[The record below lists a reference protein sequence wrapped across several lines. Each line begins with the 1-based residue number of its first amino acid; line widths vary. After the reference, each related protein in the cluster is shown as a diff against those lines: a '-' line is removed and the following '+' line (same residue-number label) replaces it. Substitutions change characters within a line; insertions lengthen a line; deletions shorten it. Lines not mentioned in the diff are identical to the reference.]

1 MTFYVPGHF
10 RVEDAAT
17 LERFIAENGFA
28 TLVSTGPEGL
38 WTSHVPLL
46 IGRGSDG
53 RLRLE
58 GHMARA
64 NAHWESLESAA
75 EVLAIFGGPHAY
87 VSPSWYAHHPSVPT
101 WNYAVVHAR
110 GKARIVEPESL
121 PALLGRL
128 TRKYEE
134 GRPAP
139 WRIEDLPAD
148 FTPGLLAAI
157 VGFEIAVERL
167 EGKFKL
173 SQNRRPADL
182 EGVIAALE
190 GEGQGALAALMRE
203 HADRLPESR

>member
-17 LERFIAENGFA
+17 LERFVAENGFA

-46 IGRGSDG
+46 VGRGSDG

-75 EVLAIFGGPHAY
+75 EVLAILGGPHAY
-87 VSPSWYAHHPSVPT
+87 VSPSRYAHPPSVPT

-139 WRIEDLPAD
+139 WRMEDLPAD
-148 FTPGLLAAI
+148 FTPKLLAAI

-203 HADRLPESR
+203 HADRPPESR

>member
-17 LERFIAENGFA
+17 LERFVAENGFA

-46 IGRGSDG
+46 VGRGSDG

-139 WRIEDLPAD
+139 WRIENLPAD
-148 FTPGLLAAI
+148 FTPRLLAAI

-203 HADRLPESR
+203 HADRPPESR

>member
-17 LERFIAENGFA
+17 LERFVAENGFA

-46 IGRGSDG
+46 VGRGSDG

-110 GKARIVEPESL
+110 GKARIVEPEAL
-121 PALLGRL
+121 PALLARL

-148 FTPGLLAAI
+148 FTPRLLAAI

-190 GEGQGALAALMRE
+190 REGQGALAALMRE
-203 HADRLPESR
+203 HADRPPESR

>member
-17 LERFIAENGFA
+17 LERFVAENGFA

-203 HADRLPESR
+203 HADRPPESR

>member
-1 MTFYVPGHF
+1 
-10 RVEDAAT
+10 
-17 LERFIAENGFA
+17 
-28 TLVSTGPEGL
+28 
-38 WTSHVPLL
+38 
-46 IGRGSDG
+46 
-53 RLRLE
+53 
-58 GHMARA
+58 MARA

-110 GKARIVEPESL
+110 GKARIVEPEAL
-121 PALLGRL
+121 PALLARL

-139 WRIEDLPAD
+139 WRMEDLPAD
-148 FTPGLLAAI
+148 FTPRLLAAI

-203 HADRLPESR
+203 HADRPPESR

>member
-17 LERFIAENGFA
+17 LERFVAENGFA

-46 IGRGSDG
+46 VGRGSDG

-110 GKARIVEPESL
+110 GKARLVEPEAL
-121 PALLGRL
+121 PALLARL

-148 FTPGLLAAI
+148 FTPRLLAAI

-190 GEGQGALAALMRE
+190 REGQGALAALMRE
-203 HADRLPESR
+203 HADRPPESR